1 MGPEWIV
8 VAVVAVIVIFGV
20 NKLPQIARNVGK
32 AQSEFKKGL
41 KEGATEE
48 DLAGQQP
55 ATPTTPPAAGAP
67 TDIPPAASPAT
78 PPPTS
83 EAPTPRPADQPPTEQ
98 NP

>member
-8 VAVVAVIVIFGV
+8 VGIVAVVVIFGV

-32 AQSEFKKGL
+32 AQGEFKKGL
-41 KEGATEE
+41 KEGVTEE

-55 ATPTTPPAAGAP
+55 ATPPAAAPPAAA
-67 TDIPPAASPAT
+67 PPAA
-78 PPPTS
+78 
-83 EAPTPRPADQPPTEQ
+83 EAPAQAPAAEQEQPPADQ